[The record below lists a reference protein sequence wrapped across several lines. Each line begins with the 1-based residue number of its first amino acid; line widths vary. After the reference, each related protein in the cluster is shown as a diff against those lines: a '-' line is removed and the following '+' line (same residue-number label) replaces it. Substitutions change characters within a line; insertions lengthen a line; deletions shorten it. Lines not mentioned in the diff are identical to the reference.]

1 MRAVRDERSVMTRD
15 YNHVARAGN
24 TRGHLSDDVTLR
36 GQAGS
41 RSGSKGLILYCR
53 LLIGLRVSALFV
65 TECAEL
71 FVGVSSRFIG

>member
-36 GQAGS
+36 GQAGN
-41 RSGSKGLILYCR
+41 GSACEGLT
-53 LLIGLRVSALFV
+53 LRVRCAPFV
-65 TECAEL
+65 VVA
-71 FVGVSSRFIG
+71 F